1 MKENNT
7 DKPHYIDH
15 RSRLRDRFIHQGING
30 LQPYEIIELFLTFV
44 IPQKMLNRQQKKRR

>member
-44 IPQKMLNRQQKKRR
+44 IPQKMLNRQQKKR